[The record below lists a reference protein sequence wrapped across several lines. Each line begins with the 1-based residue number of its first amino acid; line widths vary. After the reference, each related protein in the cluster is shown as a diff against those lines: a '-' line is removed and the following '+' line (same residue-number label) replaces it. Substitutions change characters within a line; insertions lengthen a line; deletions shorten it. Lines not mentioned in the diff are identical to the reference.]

1 MNRTNP
7 PHPTSYLQMDILGE
21 AVDLQWI
28 PTRLL
33 DDAYGKCN
41 VELRE
46 IQLRD
51 NMNGLQCLDTLCHE
65 IFHYISDKCNLE
77 LSEHQVHQL
86 GMAWAMLFQ
95 DNPEFLGFV
104 AERCTE
110 EDERRVN
117 KGTR

>member
-1 MNRTNP
+1 MNRINP

-51 NMNGLQCLDTLCHE
+51 NMNGLQCLDTVCHE

-77 LSEHQVHQL
+77 LTEHQVHQL
-86 GMAWAMLFQ
+86 GMSWAMLFQ

-110 EDERRVN
+110 EDLRRVV

>member
-1 MNRTNP
+1 MTQP

-51 NMNGLQCLDTLCHE
+51 TMNGLQCLDTLCHE

-77 LSEHQVHQL
+77 LTEHQVHQL
-86 GMAWAMLFQ
+86 GMSWAMLFQ

-117 KGTR
+117 KGAK